1 MIKIYTTSWCP
12 YCRQAKRL
20 LDDRQIPYEEID
32 IELHGISRKMLAK
45 LTKGYSV
52 PQIVINGKPIGGYN
66 NLWALD
72 QSGKL
77 QEMIKA
83 GV

>member
-12 YCRQAKRL
+12 YCRQTKRL

-32 IELHGISRKMLAK
+32 IERQGISRKALAK

-77 QEMIKA
+77 QELLQTEE
-83 GV
+83 

>member
-12 YCRQAKRL
+12 YCHQTKRL

-32 IELHGISRKMLAK
+32 IELNGISRKTLAK

-77 QEMIKA
+77 QELIKA
-83 GV
+83 EV